1 MVQVRNRDVW
11 NQVRIIFMGSAVLFL
26 INIYFG
32 FDNAF
37 TTGILPRAQALIHLH
52 AGSIGWITLSLIGL
66 AIWIFTG
73 EREVSESYVSRVRA
87 LTYAAIGIFGAYI
100 VSFGVAYS
108 RGGSFFVLLPIFGT
122 GAMLM
127 IWVAAA
133 YALYE
138 LRRQPVTT
146 TMHLLVAGG
155 LLVAAVGA
163 TLGLLLGLEHAIGR
177 FLPIS
182 PNVDRVGVHAGMMDT
197 YIILVAAGIIE
208 GLIAS
213 GPAKR
218 WTRGGLLQTMFL
230 TVAALLVPFGFL
242 LGLVEE
248 LVPFFG
254 LLLAAGLVTFLIR
267 TGRRALAYNPRQGG
281 IRAWTW
287 FGSLWVV
294 MFVVLFIFAAVSFA
308 EDITAAPFWFY
319 VVFSHTA
326 FVGMMT
332 NLLLGVYALRTANTK
347 HVVAWGE
354 PVSRWL
360 INLGLLTF
368 FALKIAADIRLG
380 AIVMG
385 IGVLLGVGTMLLRL
399 RADRPGVPAAAR
411 TASAD

>member
-1 MVQVRNRDVW
+1 
-11 NQVRIIFMGSAVLFL
+11 
-26 INIYFG
+26 
-32 FDNAF
+32 
-37 TTGILPRAQALIHLH
+37 
-52 AGSIGWITLSLIGL
+52 
-66 AIWIFTG
+66 
-73 EREVSESYVSRVRA
+73 
-87 LTYAAIGIFGAYI
+87 
-100 VSFGVAYS
+100 
-108 RGGSFFVLLPIFGT
+108 
-122 GAMLM
+122 
-127 IWVAAA
+127 
-133 YALYE
+133 
-138 LRRQPVTT
+138 
-146 TMHLLVAGG
+146 MHLLVAGG

-163 TLGLLLGLEHAIGR
+163 TMGLLLGLEHAIGR

-182 PNVDRVGVHAGMMDT
+182 PNDDRVGVHAGMMDT

-267 TGRRALAYNPRQGG
+267 TGRRALAYNPLHGG

-294 MFVVLFIFAAVSFA
+294 MFIVLFIF
-308 EDITAAPFWFY
+308 
-319 VVFSHTA
+319 
-326 FVGMMT
+326 
-332 NLLLGVYALRTANTK
+332 
-347 HVVAWGE
+347 
-354 PVSRWL
+354 
-360 INLGLLTF
+360 
-368 FALKIAADIRLG
+368 AADIRLG